1 MCDFYL
7 SSNLHGSVQT
17 DQSKIL
23 FSPENNEENEIINI
37 YPDVC
42 FQTFEGFGG
51 AITDSSGY
59 VFSLMNSIQ
68 KEQLLHQY
76 FSAGEMNY
84 QFVRIP
90 IDSCDFSVDMYE
102 AMSDPDDTELK
113 SFSFARTEKY
123 ILPMLKAA
131 QQTALQPLKL
141 MLTPWTPPAFMKT
154 NHDRCHGG
162 CLKPEYR
169 SLWAKYICRY
179 ITEFRMRGWQVNR
192 ISIQNEPHAVQK
204 WESCLFSAEE
214 EKTFLRDFLYPEL
227 LKQNLADIEI
237 YIWDHNKERAYERAK
252 AVIDSR
258 TDEMISGIALHWYSG
273 DHFESLDLLQKDF
286 PDKKLII
293 SESCLEYYKF
303 GANLS
308 DNSTQNLAHDLAGNM
323 NHGLNAFYDWNLL
336 LDQHGGPNHAG
347 NYCDA
352 PMLYDTSSKQMNK
365 RPSMVYYWHFSHFIH
380 PGAVRIAFSRF
391 TDDIDVTAWKNPDKS
406 IAIVLLNRNGVS
418 TACNIRIHEKITKL
432 TLPPYAI
439 GTLVLR
445 SGGSDCSPELL

>member
-1 MCDFYL
+1 
-7 SSNLHGSVQT
+7 
-17 DQSKIL
+17 
-23 FSPENNEENEIINI
+23 
-37 YPDVC
+37 
-42 FQTFEGFGG
+42 
-51 AITDSSGY
+51 
-59 VFSLMNSIQ
+59 
-68 KEQLLHQY
+68 
-76 FSAGEMNY
+76 
-84 QFVRIP
+84 
-90 IDSCDFSVDMYE
+90 MYE
-102 AMSDPDDTELK
+102 AMSDPDDMEMK

-123 ILPMLKAA
+123 IVPMLKAA
-131 QQTALQPLKL
+131 QQTARRPLKL

-169 SLWAKYICRY
+169 SMWAKYICRY

-192 ISIQNEPHAVQK
+192 ISIQNEPHAIQK

-214 EKTFLRDFLYPEL
+214 ERTFLRDFLYPEL

-258 TDEMISGIALHWYSG
+258 TDGMISGIALHWYSG

-336 LDQHGGPNHAG
+336 LDQQGGPNHAG

-352 PMLYDTSSKQMNK
+352 PMLYDTLSKQMNK

-406 IAIVLLNRNGVS
+406 IAIVLLNRKGIS
-418 TACNIRIHEKITKL
+418 TTCNIRIQEKITKL

-445 SGGSDCSPELL
+445 SGGSVLSPELL